1 MYSVDNGYVY
11 FVKSMYFRKGSLHR
25 YHSFVIPPLN
35 RKKDYEYYKVYIPR
49 VCVACLEQHLP
60 HEGEELVPSCSQKQ
74 PAAFIRY
81 EPKTIRP

>member
-35 RKKDYEYYKVYIPR
+35 RKKTMNIIRFTSRVSVLPGTASLPR
-49 VCVACLEQHLP
+49 RRVVCTVLLSE
-60 HEGEELVPSCSQKQ
+60 
-74 PAAFIRY
+74 AARSIY
-81 EPKTIRP
+81 QI